1 MNEPTERS
9 ADPRIQTAIVELQ
22 DLIIARF
29 PSTTFEIGEDDDPDG
44 VYVRAVV
51 DVDDTDEVTE
61 LFIDRMI
68 DIQVDD
74 GLPVYVVPVR
84 TPERQAA
91 ARQKLREERMALYG

>member
-74 GLPVYVVPVR
+74 GLPVYVVP
-84 TPERQAA
+84 ERQAA